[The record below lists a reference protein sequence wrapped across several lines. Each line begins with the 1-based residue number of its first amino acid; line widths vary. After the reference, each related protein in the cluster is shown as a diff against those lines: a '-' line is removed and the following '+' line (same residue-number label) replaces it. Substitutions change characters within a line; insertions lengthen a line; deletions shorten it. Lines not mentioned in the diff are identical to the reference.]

1 MNKLTLAI
9 LVAFLALAL
18 SGCGTSPTASKSLSS
33 SVSLASSSSQAASS
47 GTTALVSSSSVAK
60 PLGKRIS
67 LMATGGLA
75 KRSALPRV
83 ADAVTPVVLPFG
95 TVGKI
100 VANYFELQD
109 AGDSVIT
116 NLMVK
121 SSKGIVAPQ
130 RMEFGELALPN
141 QQTMVPIL
149 GLAVLTY
156 GENPWGT
163 TAVRTADTGAGT
175 DTLTFYDTG
184 TDSTITANSEVVGKY
199 IVTFYVEYAKPTFT
213 LVQDTL
219 DSTYS
224 LMSTNEGNCPYTAT
238 TIGAT
243 SAKITGM
250 YDLTDTV
257 HVTVAGGATDTVS
270 HGVAE
275 GMWYGGMAIAF
286 STYALAGNP
295 YPVTSDCLFAEDLSK
310 VTTVLVTK

>member
-83 ADAVTPVVLPFG
+83 ADAVTPGVLPFG

-109 AGDSVIT
+109 AGDSAIT

-213 LVQDTL
+213 VTQDTL
-219 DSTYS
+219 DSTYTFTT
-224 LMSTNEGNCPYTAT
+224 TNEGNCPYNAT
-238 TIGAT
+238 DVGASGAAT
-243 SAKITGM
+243 VF
-250 YDLTDTV
+250 DFTDTI
-257 HVTVAGGATDTVS
+257 HVTVAGGATDTIS
-270 HGVAE
+270 HGAAVGAWGW
-275 GMWYGGMAIAF
+275 GMDFQF
-286 STYALAGNP
+286 SSYALAGKP
-295 YPVTSDCLFAEDLSK
+295 YPVTSDCLLAEDLS
-310 VTTVLVTK
+310 